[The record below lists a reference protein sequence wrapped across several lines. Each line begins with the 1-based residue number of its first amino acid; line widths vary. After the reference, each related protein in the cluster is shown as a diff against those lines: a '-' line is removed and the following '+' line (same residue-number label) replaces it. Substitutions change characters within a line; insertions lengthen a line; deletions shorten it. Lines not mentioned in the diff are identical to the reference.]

1 MKKLTLLFTVLLAV
15 FYINA
20 QNNVAINNDGS
31 TAIASAMLDVKS
43 TTKGFMMPRMA
54 SADRVAIQNPV
65 VGLLVFDTDTK
76 TIWAHDGN
84 SWKNLYTSGG
94 LTLPYSQGVNLAT
107 SGFQVSNQGI
117 GTAIEGSS
125 SAQFGI
131 GMTAKTTGEGGW
143 GLYAFSNGAGSQ
155 SIRSYADNGTAFHG
169 ENNNAANTNTL
180 MSLMNKGAGKTGTFQ
195 LANSTSTSANVQI
208 AGNHLGEQLLIYQT
222 NPANAQSAVTINNSG
237 TGAGLTANSTGGG
250 NGIMG
255 ITNAVSKSGVRG
267 EAGTG
272 SNGIYG
278 FNNGTGAGVRGESIN
293 GTGMIAY
300 STSGI
305 GINASSINGVGV
317 HASSFG
323 DNAVEGSTSAVSKS
337 GVRGEAGT
345 GSNGVFGVNTGTGPG
360 VRGESNTGTGII
372 AYSTS
377 GTGLYANSISG
388 KALEVSGNLKIAG
401 GNTNPGSGKILTSDA
416 SGNATWQAPVAAP
429 KIAFKVSDVITV
441 DGTTNIFPAGQYK
454 RVQYKNVEYDIS
466 NSFEIYAG
474 SEAGDAGTFR
484 APIGG
489 VYHFDAAVNFLF
501 ATTFDYREINM
512 ELRVYR
518 NGVTSTLARTGS
530 YINSV
535 DNTLATLSTDVRLYA
550 NDIVWI
556 VVDQWNTVSLPSPLV
571 AGIENYFNGHLVFQ
585 Y

>member
-1 MKKLTLLFTVLLAV
+1 MKKLTLLFAILFIA
-15 FYINA
+15 FYMNA
-20 QNNVAINNDGS
+20 QNVAINNDGS
-31 TAIASAMLDVKS
+31 TAETSAMLDVKS
-43 TTKGFMMPRMA
+43 TTKGFMMPRVT
-54 SADRVAIQNPV
+54 SAQRIAITSPV
-65 VGLLVFDTDTK
+65 LGLLVFDTDTK
-76 TIWAHDGN
+76 TIWAYDGA
-84 SWKNLYTSGG
+84 SWKNLTTSGG
-94 LTLPYSQGVNLAT
+94 GGGFTLPFSQTVNTAT
-107 SGFQVSNQGI
+107 SAFQITNQGA
-117 GTAIEGSS
+117 GAAIEGSS

-131 GMTAKTTGEGGW
+131 GMTAKTTGEGSW

-169 ENNNAANTNTL
+169 ENNNPANTNTL
-180 MSLMNKGAGKTGTFQ
+180 LNLINKGAAKTGSFQ
-195 LANSTSTSANVQI
+195 LANNSSTSANVQI

-222 NPANAQSAVTINNSG
+222 NPANSQSAVNINNSG

-255 ITNAVSKSGVRG
+255 VTNAVSKSGVRG

-272 SNGIYG
+272 SNGVFG
-278 FNNGTGAGVRGESIN
+278 FNTGTGVGVRGESN
-293 GTGMIAY
+293 TGTGMIAY

-317 HASSFG
+317 HASSLG
-323 DNAVEGSTSAVSKS
+323 DNAVQGTTNAVSKS

-345 GSNGVFGVNTGTGPG
+345 GSNGVFGVNTGTG
-360 VRGESNTGTGII
+360 II

-377 GTGLYANSISG
+377 GTGIYANSISG
-388 KALEVSGNLKIAG
+388 KALEVSGNLKISG
-401 GNTNPGSGKILTSDA
+401 GNTTPGNGKVLTSDA
-416 SGNATWQAPVAAP
+416 SGNATWQTPMSTP

-441 DGTTNIFPAGQYK
+441 DGTTNIFPAMEYKRIQYK
-454 RVQYKNVEYDIS
+454 TVEYDIS
-466 NSFEIYAG
+466 NSFQIYAG
-474 SEAGDAGTFR
+474 SEEGTAGTFT
-484 APIGG
+484 APVGG
-489 VYHFDAAVNFLF
+489 VYHFDAATKFLF
-501 ATTFDYREINM
+501 ATAFDYRELNM

-530 YINSV
+530 YINDV
-535 DNTLATLSTDVRLYA
+535 DNILATLSTDVRLYA

-556 VVDQWNTVSLPSPLV
+556 VVNQWNTVSLPSPLQ